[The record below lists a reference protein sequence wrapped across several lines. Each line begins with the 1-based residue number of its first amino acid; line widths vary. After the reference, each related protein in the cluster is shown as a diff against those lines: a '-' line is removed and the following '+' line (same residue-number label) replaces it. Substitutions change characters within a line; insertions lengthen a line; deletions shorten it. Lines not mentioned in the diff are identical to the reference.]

1 MKAIFLILSIIP
13 KNLVSYLVGVLVRV
27 ELPKP
32 LAGPVHRWFIKT
44 FSIDMSEAEYSF
56 DKYSSIEGIFT
67 RKLKPGARNIS
78 DAPYVSPSD
87 SVLTCN
93 EAVKNSRS
101 FFTIK
106 GINYN
111 PSELVGE
118 NFSNPSWVSVFY
130 LAPHNYHRVHAP
142 IDANI
147 EWIKHIPGN
156 LWPVKPAFL
165 KFLPDLFNKNE
176 RLVFKTKP
184 KTGGTAY
191 VVMVGALNVGR
202 MITPFSKTIV
212 TNNSHF
218 AKTKHEVFEK
228 PVSFKRGDEIGTFM
242 MGSTVIVLFD
252 DKALQGLKQ
261 EPSNKKNGLPIN
273 VGDGLL

>member
-1 MKAIFLILSIIP
+1 MKALFLILSILP
-13 KNLVSYLVGVLVRV
+13 KNLISYLVGVLVRI

-44 FSIDMSEAEYSF
+44 FSIDMNEAEHSF
-56 DKYSSIEGIFT
+56 DKYSSIEDIFT
-67 RKLKPGARNIS
+67 RKLKPGSRKIS
-78 DAPYVSPSD
+78 DDPYVSPSD

-93 EAVKNSRS
+93 EAIKDSKS
-101 FFTIK
+101 SFTIK

-118 NFSNPSWVSVFY
+118 DFSAPSWISVFY

-142 IDANI
+142 VDAKI
-147 EWIKHIPGN
+147 EWVKHIPGN
-156 LWPVKPAFL
+156 LWPVKPEFL
-165 KFLPDLFNKNE
+165 KFVPELFNRNE

-184 KTGGTAY
+184 KSGGTAY
-191 VVMVGALNVGR
+191 VIMVGALNVGR
-202 MITPFSKTIV
+202 MKTPFSKTIV
-212 TNNSHF
+212 TNDSHF
-218 AKTKHEVFEK
+218 AKTKQEIFDTPTE
-228 PVSFKRGDEIGTFM
+228 FKRGDEIGTFM

-252 DKALQGLKQ
+252 DKALKSLRQ
-261 EPSNKKNGLPIN
+261 EPNDKKNGLPVQ